1 MKGISKK
8 LIEAIAKS
16 ENEQFAEETEKRVA
30 ALVSLAVEDLS
41 KTVPFISVQNCLLQ
55 PVNETFNG
63 AITPDSEFI
72 YFLGFESPQIELNCI
87 QYNDGWKK
95 FKERLIYAWNASKR
109 KKKKKRRKKGEPQ
122 ELAVTAYEYQD
133 AGKYNLDALKEDLQ
147 KAFVKNLTTTSIVYN
162 QERYLRVIGRD
173 EFGSK
178 TQIYIYPCIMEG
190 NDFKF
195 FISRKKGFYTI
206 NFENRVKFLNEKMEK
221 VGENF
226 LSMIKILNTMFRNT
240 RNSSIPNQIFIES
253 LLYNTPDELF
263 EGSDIYEVFIKIVNF
278 LNMTDVSQFKSI
290 LNADMKISED
300 KATKSNQIAFV
311 KFLGSLNE
319 IN

>member
-16 ENEQFAEETEKRVA
+16 ENEQFAEETENKVA

-41 KTVPFISVQNCLLQ
+41 KTVPFISVQSCMLQ

-63 AITPDSEFI
+63 AITPDSEFV
-72 YFLGFESPQIELNCI
+72 YFLGFESPQIELNCM

-95 FKERLIYAWNASKR
+95 FKERLIYAWNVSKR
-109 KKKKKRRKKGEPQ
+109 KKRKKRRKKGEAE
-122 ELAVTAYEYQD
+122 ELSNIAYEFQD
-133 AGKYNLDALKEDLQ
+133 AEKYNLDALKEDLQ

-162 QERYLRVIGRD
+162 QERFLRVIGRD

-178 TQIYIYPCIMEG
+178 TQIFIYPCIMDG

-195 FISRKKGFYTI
+195 FLSRKKGFYTI
-206 NFENRVKFLNEKMEK
+206 NFENRVKFINEKMGA

-240 RNSSIPNQIFIES
+240 RGNSMPNQIFIES
-253 LLYNTPDELF
+253 LLYNTPNELF
-263 EGSDIYEVFIKIVNF
+263 KGNDIYEVFIKIVNF
-278 LNMTDVSQFKSI
+278 LNLTDVSQFKSI
-290 LNADMKISED
+290 LNPELKISED
-300 KATKSNQIAFV
+300 KATKSNQLAFV
-311 KFLGSLNE
+311 KFLNSLNE
-319 IN
+319 LS